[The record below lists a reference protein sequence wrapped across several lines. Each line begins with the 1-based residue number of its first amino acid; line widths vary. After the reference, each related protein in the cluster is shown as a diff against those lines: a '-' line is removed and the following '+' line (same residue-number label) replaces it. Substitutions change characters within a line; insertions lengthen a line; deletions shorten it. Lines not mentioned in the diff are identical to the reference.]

1 MRGSSSGASA
11 LLLLAL
17 GGAGCARPM
26 ASAMRDGGGSAPCEL
41 GAAPAVRHLLYF
53 GRNIPGGG
61 VVGDS
66 ALRLFLADEVSLRFP
81 AGFTI
86 WDATG
91 HWKGAGGLAETERT
105 VVLMLLLTGAGES
118 DSLVRTTAQAY
129 KERFRQEA
137 VLHERSVV
145 CSRLE

>member
-1 MRGSSSGASA
+1 MSGASA

-17 GGAGCARPM
+17 GGAGCARPLS
-26 ASAMRDGGGSAPCEL
+26 SAMRDGGASTPCQL

-66 ALRLFLADEVSLRFP
+66 ALRRFLSDEVAPRFP
-81 AGFTI
+81 VGFTV

-91 HWKGAGGLAETERT
+91 HWKGESGLAETERT
-105 VVLMLLLTGAGES
+105 VVLMLLLAGAGES
-118 DSLVRTTAQAY
+118 DSLVRMVAQAY